1 MAKKKEETQEIRYGW
16 KPSEIDGTE
25 YEFDFIPNFK
35 IPEEYSYVDF
45 LPPIENQGN
54 TNMCVTYALAAH
66 LNWNFTVDHAKNNTE
81 PIHIDKKEIY
91 SVRKI
96 PGDNGMTF
104 KEALSYVRKHGVKS
118 DYGNVKIERYS
129 MVKSIESLKQALL
142 LNGPCIGGMYV
153 KDHNKTEFWI
163 GSKNNGGHA
172 IAIVG
177 YDKKG
182 FIIRNSWGKNYGN
195 RGYATLKYEDFPCL
209 LECWTIVD

>member
-1 MAKKKEETQEIRYGW
+1 MGRKKKFQEIRYGW
-16 KPSEIDGTE
+16 TPSELDGTE
-25 YEFDFIPNFK
+25 YQFEYLPNFD
-35 IPEEYSYVDF
+35 IPQEYSYIEF
-45 LPPIENQGN
+45 LPPVENQGS

-66 LNWNFTVDHAKNNTE
+66 LNWNFTVDNAYNNTA
-81 PIHIDKKEIY
+81 PINIDKQEIY
-91 SVRKI
+91 AVRKL

-129 MVKSIESLKQALL
+129 MVKSEIALKQALL

-153 KDHNKTEFWI
+153 RDFDRTEFWL
-163 GSKNNGGHA
+163 GKENNGGHA

-177 YDKKG
+177 YNKDG
-182 FIIRNSWGKNYGN
+182 FIIRNSWGKSYGKN
-195 RGYATLKYEDFPCL
+195 GYSVLKYKDFACL